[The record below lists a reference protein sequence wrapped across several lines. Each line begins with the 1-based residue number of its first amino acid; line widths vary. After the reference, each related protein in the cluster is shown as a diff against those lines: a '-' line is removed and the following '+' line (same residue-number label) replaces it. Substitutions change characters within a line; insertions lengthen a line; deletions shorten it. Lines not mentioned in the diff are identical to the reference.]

1 MARRPADVN
10 PERRAL
16 LNAGLA
22 EAANLA
28 EALAVDFAQL
38 LRAAVPGAD
47 HAAMQ
52 AAAALGV
59 TRRMAL
65 AGRLAAEALGTRA
78 FAALA
83 GHPSDTVRGW
93 ACYALAEERLALA
106 DALERIRPLAADG
119 NAGVR
124 EWAWLALRPAIA
136 AAPLNA
142 ISLLRPWT
150 AEPDRRLRRFA
161 TEATRP
167 RGVWC
172 PHITALRRDP
182 APGLAL
188 LEPLRA
194 DPARYVQ
201 DSVANW
207 LNDAG
212 KDDPGWVLGLC
223 RRWQDMPDTAPRIL
237 ARARRN
243 LA

>member
-38 LRAAVPGAD
+38 LQAAVPGAD
-47 HAAMQ
+47 HAAMR
-52 AAAALGV
+52 AAATLGV

-65 AGRLAAEALGTRA
+65 AGQLVAQALGDGA
-78 FAALA
+78 FAKLA
-83 GHPSDTVRGW
+83 DHPSDTVRGSTY
-93 ACYALAEERLALA
+93 YALAGQGLAL
-106 DALERIRPLAADG
+106 DATLNRMRPLAADR

-124 EWAWLALRPAIA
+124 EWAW
-136 AAPLNA
+136 
-142 ISLLRPWT
+142 
-150 AEPDRRLRRFA
+150 
-161 TEATRP
+161 
-167 RGVWC
+167 
-172 PHITALRRDP
+172 
-182 APGLAL
+182 LAL

-194 DPARYVQ
+194 DPARYVH

-212 KDDPGWVLGLC
+212 KEHPVWVRGLC
-223 RRWQDMPDTAPRIL
+223 RRWQELPGTAPRIL
-237 ARARRN
+237 ERAQRN

>member
-1 MARRPADVN
+1 MARRPEDVN
-10 PERRAL
+10 PERRAQ
-16 LNAGLA
+16 LNAGQV
-22 EAANLA
+22 EATNLA

-47 HAAMQ
+47 HAAMR
-52 AAAALGV
+52 AGAGLGV

-78 FAALA
+78 FATLA
-83 GHPSDTVRGW
+83 SHPSDTVRGW
-93 ACYALAEERLALA
+93 ACYALAGQGLAL
-106 DALERIRPLAADG
+106 DAALAQVRRLAADR
-119 NAGVR
+119 NSGVR

-136 AAPLNA
+136 AEPLAA
-142 ISLLRPWT
+142 IARLRSWT
-150 AEPDRRLRRFA
+150 TEADANLRRFA
-161 TEATRP
+161 SEATRP

-172 PHITALRRDP
+172 THIKALRQDP
-182 APGLAL
+182 TPGLVL
-188 LEPLRA
+188 LEPLRG

-212 KDDPGWVLGLC
+212 KDKPEWVRGVC
-223 RRWQDMPDTAPRIL
+223 SRWQELPGTAPRIL
-237 ARARRN
+237 ARGRRN

>member
-16 LNAGLA
+16 FNAGLA

-38 LRAAVPGAD
+38 LQVAVPGAD
-47 HAAMQ
+47 HAAMR
-52 AAAALGV
+52 AAAPLGMA
-59 TRRMAL
+59 RRMAL
-65 AGRLAAEALGTRA
+65 AGRLAVQVLGTRA

-83 GHPSDTVRGW
+83 RHPTDTVRGW

-136 AAPLNA
+136 AAPLNS

-150 AEPDRRLRRFA
+150 AEPDPRLRRFA
-161 TEATRP
+161 TEATWP

-172 PHITALRRDP
+172 PHITPLRRDP

-194 DPARYVQ
+194 DRARYIQ

-212 KDDPGWVLGLC
+212 KDHPGWVRGLC

>member
-38 LRAAVPGAD
+38 LQAAVPGAD
-47 HAAMQ
+47 HAAMR
-52 AAAALGV
+52 AAATLGV

-65 AGRLAAEALGTRA
+65 AGGLAAQALGTQG
-78 FAALA
+78 FATLA
-83 GHPSDTVRGW
+83 GHPSDMVRGW
-93 ACYALAEERLALA
+93 ACYALAEQQLPLA
-106 DALERIRPLAADG
+106 DALDRIRPLAADG

-136 AAPLNA
+136 ATPQDA
-142 ISLLRPWT
+142 ISLLRSWT
-150 AEPDRRLRRFA
+150 AETDPRLRRFA

-194 DPARYVQ
+194 DPARYVH

-212 KDDPGWVLGLC
+212 KDHPVWVRGLC
-223 RRWQDMPDTAPRIL
+223 RRWQELPGTAPRIL
-237 ARARRN
+237 ARAQRN

>member
-28 EALAVDFAQL
+28 EALAVDFAEL
-38 LRAAVPGAD
+38 LQAAVPDAD
-47 HAAMQ
+47 HAAMR
-52 AAAALGV
+52 AAATLGV

-65 AGRLAAEALGTRA
+65 AGRLVAQALGTRA
-78 FAALA
+78 FAMLA

-93 ACYALAEERLALA
+93 ACYALAEEQLPL
-106 DALERIRPLAADG
+106 DATLDRMRSLAADR

-142 ISLLRPWT
+142 ISLLRPW
-150 AEPDRRLRRFA
+150 AADPDPMLRRFA

-172 PHITALRRDP
+172 PHITALRQDP
-182 APGLAL
+182 TPGLGL

-212 KDDPGWVLGLC
+212 KDHPDWVRGLC
-223 RRWQDMPDTAPRIL
+223 RRWQDLPGSAPRIL
-237 ARARRN
+237 ARAQRN